1 MVADN
6 PITDDAAETL
16 HEILKDM
23 AIRDQIYA
31 REEYNMRERQNK
43 RIREEYKEALK
54 VIDEQK
60 EQLDCKDDMIEN
72 LLLEVEQLKKQLQNK

>member
-60 EQLDCKDDMIEN
+60 DEIARLTKELQ
-72 LLLEVEQLKKQLQNK
+72 QLKDKLQN